1 MFTIEKPKQIKWP
14 VTVSIPR
21 DGGSAAK
28 AVFTAHFRIIP
39 GNEFNAIYQNG
50 GNDEDLLRNVV
61 VGFGNDVLDE
71 SGTPLVFSQESLDH
85 LIGIPYVRNALVSAY
100 LDLSQG
106 KKAATKNL

>member
-21 DGGSAAK
+21 DGGNATK
-28 AVFTAHFRIIP
+28 AVFTAHFKMIP
-39 GNEFNAIYQNG
+39 ANEFNAIYQGG
-50 GNDEDLLRNVV
+50 GNDEDLLRTVV
-61 VGFGNDVLDE
+61 AGFGDDVCDE
-71 SGTPLVFSQESLDH
+71 SGAPLVFSQESLDQ

-106 KKAATKNL
+106 KKAAAKN